1 MNANHELER
10 RLADFYETEAA
21 QRAPDRVLQ
30 SVLATTNT
38 TKQRRA
44 VFRLPWR
51 FPIMNSY
58 ARMAIAA
65 VAVIAIGA
73 LGLTVFR
80 GGTPPGP
87 GVIATSSPDPSPSS
101 LPSASR
107 APIPGS
113 ASIFV
118 RPFDYLLPVDPQFE
132 YGPRSERSF
141 EIRVPQWFEEGH
153 MGGLIV
159 QAVRAGL
166 VDRCDAESAPLELE
180 PGPQAV
186 FDYLATIPEFTVGDV
201 SATTVDGRPA
211 RQATVI
217 VDPGPE
223 ACPEIR
229 VWADAPDPVITEVP
243 VRLIAVDV
251 DGERIVITI
260 FGEREN
266 PELPALADEFVAS
279 MRFQPVASP
288 AQSP

>member
-1 MNANHELER
+1 MNANLDLQR
-10 RLADFYETEAA
+10 RLTDFYEAEAA
-21 QRAPDRVLQ
+21 QRAPNRVLET
-30 SVLATTNT
+30 VLATTT
-38 TKQRRA
+38 MTKQRRA
-44 VFRLPWR
+44 AFRLPWR
-51 FPIMNSY
+51 FPIMNGYSKL
-58 ARMAIAA
+58 AIAA

-73 LGLTVFR
+73 VGLTVFR

-87 GVIATSSPDPSPSS
+87 GVLATSSPDPSPSS
-101 LPSASR
+101 SPSASR

-113 ASIFV
+113 AAIFV

-166 VDRCDAESAPLELE
+166 VDRCDPESAPLELE

-201 SATTVDGRPA
+201 TATTVDGRPA

-217 VDPGPE
+217 VDPGPA
-223 ACPEIR
+223 ACPEIH
-229 VWADAPDPVITEVP
+229 VWADGGDPVITEVP
-243 VRLIAVDV
+243 VRLITVDV
-251 DGERIVITI
+251 DGERVVITI

-266 PELPALADEFVAS
+266 PELPGLADEFVAS
-279 MRFQPVASP
+279 LRFQPISSP
-288 AQSP
+288 APSP